1 MVFQVDIIEGHFE
14 SFVVIAYASQ
24 FTPDNYFLGI
34 MNSKLSKIAIK
45 APGAKRPRAV
55 LDNFIELDRGC
66 RMGSYGNKIR
76 VIPTERA

>member
-34 MNSKLSKIAIK
+34 MNSKLSKITIK
-45 APGAKRPRAV
+45 
-55 LDNFIELDRGC
+55 
-66 RMGSYGNKIR
+66 GSRREDAESDFG
-76 VIPTERA
+76 